1 MEENFKLVIA
11 LAFTAVIVY
20 CGAFVYDIYYKPKP
34 IIEERTIIVAD
45 KTAELVP
52 VGVSWT
58 LDFRIIGDDGVVYHT
73 EAKIFNYIKIGKKY
87 NIIAEKIH
95 SSYGEYWKI
104 EKVWKDKTQTKG
116 GI

>member
-11 LAFTAVIVY
+11 LSFTAVIIY
-20 CGAFVYDIYYKPKP
+20 CSAFIYDIYYKPKP

-58 LDFRIIGDDGVVYHT
+58 LDFRIIGDDGVVYRT
-73 EAKIFNYIKIGKKY
+73 DWKIYEYMKIGKKY
-87 NIIAEKIH
+87 NIVVIKIH
-95 SSYGEYWKI
+95 SCYGEYWKI
-104 EKVWKDKTQTKG
+104 EKVWEDKSQTKG